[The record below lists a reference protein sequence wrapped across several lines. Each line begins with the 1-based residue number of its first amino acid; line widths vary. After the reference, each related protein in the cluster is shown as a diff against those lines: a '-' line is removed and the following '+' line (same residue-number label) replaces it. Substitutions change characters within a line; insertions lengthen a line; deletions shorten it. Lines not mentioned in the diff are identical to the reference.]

1 MKNPEPHLGACP
13 TLPGAP
19 PSALSPPGPGTTVAG
34 PTQDQGA
41 WASPLSQLLGRG
53 DGASLHHTCGCSHIP
68 LSIPGK
74 IKRQNC
80 TRAGCSLQKEP
91 PLPRAWEPGVVG
103 KWVVGGEAGSR
114 SFDMGRAQS
123 PEPAGAKGI
132 RPPGGCEGS
141 EPYWRGPGAVKKG
154 FLLTPPPSLV
164 HFSASQCSQ
173 ASLHQQGSPE
183 SKAWFTGRPALNKQ
197 GLLLFLDMDGYW
209 FPFPERSG
217 VPSVPLTTDQQQK
230 HYSI

>member
-19 PSALSPPGPGTTVAG
+19 HSALSPLGPGTAVAG

-53 DGASLHHTCGCSHIP
+53 DGASPHHTCGCSHIP

-91 PLPRAWEPGVVG
+91 PLPHVMWPVLWTVVRTYAPYVTFPVAFVVG
-103 KWVVGGEAGSR
+103 AVGYHLEWFIRGKDPQPVEEEKSISERREDRKLDELLGKDHTQVVSLKDKLEFAPKAVLNR
-114 SFDMGRAQS
+114 NR
-123 PEPAGAKGI
+123 PEK
-132 RPPGGCEGS
+132 
-141 EPYWRGPGAVKKG
+141 
-154 FLLTPPPSLV
+154 
-164 HFSASQCSQ
+164 
-173 ASLHQQGSPE
+173 
-183 SKAWFTGRPALNKQ
+183 N
-197 GLLLFLDMDGYW
+197 
-209 FPFPERSG
+209 
-217 VPSVPLTTDQQQK
+217 
-230 HYSI
+230 